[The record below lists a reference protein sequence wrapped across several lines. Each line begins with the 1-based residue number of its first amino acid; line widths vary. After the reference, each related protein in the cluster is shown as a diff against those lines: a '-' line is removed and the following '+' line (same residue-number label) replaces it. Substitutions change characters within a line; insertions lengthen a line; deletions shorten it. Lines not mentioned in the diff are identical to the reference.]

1 MESKEKIKELILEDL
16 KKAPIVQLACERVG
30 IARAT
35 FYRMKKSDKKFA
47 QAIDDAIIEGRQV
60 VNDLAESRL
69 MAAIQSGNLTS
80 VMYWLNHNHSQ
91 YTNKLEI
98 KGRIETSREL
108 TPEQEQNIAKALGLI
123 NFKEVKEINDGSKK

>member
-1 MESKEKIKELILEDL
+1 MESKDKIKDLILEDL

-47 QAIDDAIIEGRQV
+47 TAVDESIVEGRLV

-80 VMYWLNHNHSQ
+80 VMYWLNHNHGQ
-91 YTNKLEI
+91 YSNKLEI
-98 KGRIETSREL
+98 TGKLTTKSEL
-108 TPEQEQNIAKALGLI
+108 SAEQEADIKRALSLI
-123 NFKEVKEINDGSKK
+123 DFKEVPDGK

>member
-1 MESKEKIKELILEDL
+1 VESKDKIKELILEDL

-47 QAIDDAIIEGRQV
+47 TAVDESIIEGRLV

-80 VMYWLNHNHSQ
+80 VMYWLNHNHGQ
-91 YTNKLEI
+91 YSNKLEI
-98 KGRIETSREL
+98 TGKLTTKSEL
-108 TPEQEQNIAKALGLI
+108 SAEQEADIKRALSLI
-123 NFKEVKEINDGSKK
+123 DFKEVPSGK